1 MKKLG
6 KISFI
11 LLSILCMTISSYA
24 ASCSMSMESA
34 KNEYKPNDDVV
45 VDVKLTNIDAGS
57 GIIAL
62 EGVLEYDTNSLTYV
76 KMEGQNGWETPTY
89 NTANG
94 MFSML
99 RWALVTTPETALK
112 ITFKVKDQ
120 SAKSSTITLKN
131 IKASGGIATGDIAVA
146 NISKT
151 ITVNTPTPP
160 PANNTT
166 NTNTNTNTT
175 PTNNTVPNTNTIIT
189 PTNNTGSN
197 TNTNAGA
204 STNQNKTPT
213 SNSTIVATTGNGAA
227 QTDNVKT
234 GILPKTGATRIGLAV
249 LLIAAGVAVV
259 FYIKMKKLDINV
271 K

>member
-11 LLSILCMTISSYA
+11 LLSIVCMTISCYA
-24 ASCSMSMESA
+24 ASCTMSMESA
-34 KNEYKPNDDVV
+34 KNEYKPNEDVV
-45 VDVKLTNIDAGS
+45 VDVKLTNIDAGE

-76 KMEGQNGWETPTY
+76 KMEGQNGWETPSY
-89 NTANG
+89 NAGNG
-94 MFSML
+94 KFIMS
-99 RWALVTTPETALK
+99 RNALVATPETLLK
-112 ITFKVKDQ
+112 ITFKVKGQ
-120 SAKSSTITLKN
+120 SAKSPIITLKN

-160 PANNTT
+160 PTNNTT

-189 PTNNTGSN
+189 PTNNAVSN

-213 SNSTIVATTGNGAA
+213 SNSTIVATTGNNT
-227 QTDNVKT
+227 TDSVKT
-234 GILPKTGATRIGLAV
+234 GILPKTGATRIGFAV
-249 LLIAAGVAVV
+249 LLIAVGVAVV

>member
-11 LLSILCMTISSYA
+11 LLSIVCMTISCYA
-24 ASCSMSMESA
+24 ASCTMSMESA
-34 KNEYKPNDDVV
+34 KNEYKPNEDVV
-45 VDVKLTNIDAGS
+45 VDVKLTNIDAGE

-76 KMEGQNGWETPTY
+76 KMEGQNGWETPSY
-89 NTANG
+89 NAGNG
-94 MFSML
+94 KFIMS
-99 RWALVTTPETALK
+99 RNALVATPETLLK
-112 ITFKVKDQ
+112 ITFKVKEK
-120 SAKSSTITLKN
+120 SAKRSTITLKN
-131 IKASGGIATGDIAVA
+131 IKASGGVATGDIAVA

-160 PANNTT
+160 PTNNTT

-189 PTNNTGSN
+189 PTNNAVSN

-213 SNSTIVATTGNGAA
+213 SNSTIVATTGNNT
-227 QTDNVKT
+227 TDSVKT
-234 GILPKTGATRIGLAV
+234 GILPKTGATRIGFAV
-249 LLIAAGVAVV
+249 LLIAVGVAVV

>member
-11 LLSILCMTISSYA
+11 LLSILCITASVYA
-24 ASCSMSMESA
+24 ASCSMSMETT
-34 KNEYKPNDDVV
+34 KNEFKPNDDVV
-45 VDVKLTNIDAGS
+45 VDVKLTNINAGE

-76 KMEGQNGWETPTY
+76 KMEGQNGWETPSY
-89 NTANG
+89 NEGNG
-94 MFSML
+94 KFIMS
-99 RWALVTTPETALK
+99 RNALVATPETLLK
-112 ITFKVKDQ
+112 ITFKVKEQ
-120 SAKSSTITLKN
+120 SAKNPTITLKN
-131 IKASGGIATGDIAVA
+131 ISASGGIATGDIAVS

-151 ITVNTPTPP
+151 ITVNTPTP

-189 PTNNTGSN
+189 PTNNTVSN
-197 TNTNAGA
+197 TNTNAGT
-204 STNQNKTPT
+204 STNQNKTPGT
-213 SNSTIVATTGNGAA
+213 NSTIVATTGNNTTG
-227 QTDNVKT
+227 TDSVKK
-234 GILPKTGATRIGLAV
+234 GILPKTGATRVGLAV
-249 LLIAAGVAVV
+249 LLVAVGVSVV
-259 FYIKMKKLDINV
+259 FYIKMKKLDINM

>member
-11 LLSILCMTISSYA
+11 LLSIVCMTISCYA
-24 ASCSMSMESA
+24 ASCTMSMESA
-34 KNEYKPNDDVV
+34 KNEYKPNEDVV
-45 VDVKLTNIDAGS
+45 VDVKLTNIDAGE

-76 KMEGQNGWETPTY
+76 KMEGQNGWETPSY
-89 NTANG
+89 NAGNG
-94 MFSML
+94 KFIMS
-99 RWALVTTPETALK
+99 RNALVATPEALLK
-112 ITFKVKDQ
+112 ITFKVKGQ
-120 SAKSSTITLKN
+120 SAKSPTITLKN

-160 PANNTT
+160 PTNNTT

-189 PTNNTGSN
+189 PTNNAVSN

-213 SNSTIVATTGNGAA
+213 SNSTIVATTGNNT
-227 QTDNVKT
+227 TDSVKT

-249 LLIAAGVAVV
+249 LLIAVGVAVV